1 MALELSRR
9 DGTSAAPAAAWSRSE
24 DLVAARIERDGDA
37 ARALAHSGAHSRRAF
52 LGSAAAVAA
61 AATLL
66 PPRPAFARTAEL
78 AARPPAGF
86 VPLSAPGRVVK
97 VKKSG
102 CLEANGIYPKADD
115 AKEMLR
121 QAMQELTGKSDL
133 TEATKLIVHPDDKVC
148 VKVNGIA
155 LQNMAT
161 NKELVLPFVEAMIAA
176 GVPAAN
182 ITLLEQYPGFMNGT
196 RITARNVPAG
206 VSVVWHTNKD
216 ATMDWRDIPGT
227 QRHTKFVRVLT
238 ESTALINFALIKDHS
253 ICGYTGALKNMTHGC
268 SVNPQDFHD
277 HHASPQIAIL
287 SAQDVLRTRLRLCI
301 IDGFKLMAHGGPL
314 YKHPEYV
321 VPHEAV
327 YVSTDPVAV
336 DAIGW
341 DLVEQARAKFRLK
354 SLTDEGRPPAY
365 IRAAAD
371 LGVGIADPA
380 QITLREV
387 TI

>member
-1 MALELSRR
+1 MVAHDKNRELE
-9 DGTSAAPAAAWSRSE
+9 TH
-24 DLVAARIERDGDA
+24 ARIERDA
-37 ARALAHSGAHSRRAF
+37 ATSRRTF
-52 LGSAAAVAA
+52 LGAAAAVAA
-61 AATLL
+61 GATLL
-66 PPRPAFARTAEL
+66 RSGTALAHTAPDL

-86 VPLSAPGRVVK
+86 VPFAAPGRVAR
-97 VKKSG
+97 VKKAG
-102 CLEANGIYPKADD
+102 CLEANGIFPKPDD

-121 QAMQELTGKSDL
+121 RALQELTGKSDL
-133 TEATKLIVHPDDKVC
+133 VEAAKLFVAPEDKVC

-161 NKELVLPFVEAMIAA
+161 NKELVLPFLDAMIAA
-176 GVPAAN
+176 GVPPKN
-182 ITLLEQYPGFMNGT
+182 ITVLEQYPGFMQGT
-196 RITARNVPAG
+196 RISARSVPAG
-206 VSVVWHTNKD
+206 VSVVWHSNND

-287 SAQDVLRTRLRLCI
+287 SAQDILRTRLRLCV

-321 VPHEAV
+321 TPHESV
-327 YVSTDPVAV
+327 YASTDPVAL

-341 DLVEQARAKFRLK
+341 DLVEKARAGFGLK

-365 IRAAAD
+365 IQAAAD
-371 LGVGIADPA
+371 LGVGVADPRR
-380 QITLREV
+380 IVLREV
-387 TI
+387 NL

>member
-1 MALELSRR
+1 MVAHVTEAELE
-9 DGTSAAPAAAWSRSE
+9 AH
-24 DLVAARIERDGDA
+24 ARIERDA
-37 ARALAHSGAHSRRAF
+37 AASRRAF
-52 LGSAAAVAA
+52 LGGAAALSAS
-61 AATLL
+61 ATLASSGT
-66 PPRPAFARTAEL
+66 AFARTQPGLPAT
-78 AARPPAGF
+78 PPAGF
-86 VPLSAPGRVVK
+86 TPLSAPGRVVK
-97 VKKSG
+97 VGKAG
-102 CLEANGIYPKADD
+102 CLEANRLFPKAAD

-121 QAMQELTGKSDL
+121 RALEELTGKAEL
-133 TEATKLIVHPDDKVC
+133 AEAVKAFVHPEDKVC

-161 NKELVLPFVEAMIAA
+161 NKELVLPFVEAMIAS
-176 GVPAAN
+176 GVPPEH
-182 ITLLEQYPGFMNGT
+182 ITLLEQYPGFMQGT
-196 RITARNVPAG
+196 RIHAKNVPAG
-206 VSVVWHTNKD
+206 VSVVWHLNSD

-227 QRHTKFVRVLT
+227 GRHTKFVRALT
-238 ESTALINFALIKDHS
+238 ESTALINFALIKDHA

-287 SAQDVLRTRLRLCI
+287 SAQDVLRSRLRLCV

-327 YVSTDPVAV
+327 YVSTDPVAL
-336 DAIGW
+336 DSIGA
-341 DLVEQARAKFRLK
+341 DLVEKARAGFRLK
-354 SLTDEGRPPAY
+354 SLSDEGRPPAY

-380 QITLREV
+380 KIVLREITL
-387 TI
+387 

>member
-1 MALELSRR
+1 MSPELSDRQ
-9 DGTSAAPAAAWSRSE
+9 E
-24 DLVAARIERDGDA
+24 QVYERIESDSCA
-37 ARALAHSGAHSRRAF
+37 AAHSRRAF
-52 LGSAAAVAA
+52 IGGAAAVAA

-66 PPRPAFARTAEL
+66 PSRSAFARNPAL
-78 AARPPAGF
+78 AAQPPSGF

-97 VKKSG
+97 VQKSG
-102 CLEANGIYPKADD
+102 CLEANGIFPKADD

-121 QAMQELTGKSDL
+121 SAMQEMTGKSDL
-133 TEATKLIVHPDDKVC
+133 AEAVKLFVHPDDKVC

-161 NKELVLPFVEAMIAA
+161 NKELVLPFVQAMIDS
-176 GVPAAN
+176 GVPATS

-196 RITARNVPAG
+196 RIYAKSVPAG
-206 VSVVWHTNKD
+206 VGVVWHTNKD

-287 SAQDVLRTRLRLCI
+287 SAQDVLRSRLRLCV
-301 IDGFKLMAHGGPL
+301 IDGFKVMAHGGPL

-321 VPHEAV
+321 TPHEAV

-336 DAIGW
+336 DAVGW
-341 DLVEQARAKFRLK
+341 DIVEKARAKFHLK

-365 IRAAAD
+365 IQAAAD
-371 LGVGIADPA
+371 LGVGIADRSK
-380 QITLREV
+380 IVLREV
-387 TI
+387 TL

>member
-1 MALELSRR
+1 MKRELSRPEELI
-9 DGTSAAPAAAWSRSE
+9 GE
-24 DLVAARIERDGDA
+24 RIERDSRLRAPA
-37 ARALAHSGAHSRRAF
+37 ADVTRRVF
-52 LGSAAAVAA
+52 LGSAAGAA
-61 AATLL
+61 AAAAFLRS
-66 PPRPAFARTAEL
+66 PSAFAKGPEL
-78 AARPPAGF
+78 AARPPSGF

-102 CLEANGIYPKADD
+102 CLEANGIYPKPDD

-121 QAMQELTGKSDL
+121 RAMEELTGKADL
-133 TEATKLIVHPDDKVC
+133 VEAAKLFVSPEDKVC

-161 NKELVLPFVEAMIAA
+161 NKELVLPFVDAMIAS

-196 RITARNVPAG
+196 RINARNVPAG
-206 VSVVWHTNKD
+206 VGVVWHTNKD

-227 QRHTKFVRVLT
+227 QRHTKFVRPLT
-238 ESTALINFALIKDHS
+238 EATALVNFALIKDHS

-287 SAQDVLRTRLRLCI
+287 SAQDILRTRLRLCI

-321 VPHEAV
+321 VPHESV
-327 YVSTDPVAV
+327 YVSTDPVAL
-336 DAIGW
+336 DAVGW
-341 DLVEQARAKFRLK
+341 DLVEKARAKFGLK

-380 QITLREV
+380 KMTLREV

>member
-1 MALELSRR
+1 MDVHELGTDAPEIETHAL
-9 DGTSAAPAAAWSRSE
+9 
-24 DLVAARIERDGDA
+24 IERDGQ
-37 ARALAHSGAHSRRAF
+37 HGRRTF
-52 LGSAAAVAA
+52 LGGAAAAAAAVTLLGTRDALA
-61 AATLL
+61 RKPPVDLAAT
-66 PPRPAFARTAEL
+66 PPSGFTPFA
-78 AARPPAGF
+78 
-86 VPLSAPGRVVK
+86 APGRVVK
-97 VKKSG
+97 VKKAG
-102 CLEANGIYPKADD
+102 CLEANGLFPKADD

-121 QAMQELTGKSDL
+121 RALEELTGKADL
-133 TEATKLIVHPDDKVC
+133 VEAAKLFVHPQDKVC

-161 NKELVLPFVEAMIAA
+161 NKELVFPFLDAMIAA
-176 GVPAAN
+176 GVAPAN
-182 ITLLEQYPGFMNGT
+182 ITVLEQYPGFMNGT
-196 RITARNVPAG
+196 RIHAKNVPSG
-206 VSVVWHTNKD
+206 VNVVWHTNND

-227 QRHTKFVRVLT
+227 QRHTKFVRPLT
-238 ESTALINFALIKDHS
+238 EATALINFALIKDHA

-287 SAQDVLRTRLRLCI
+287 SAQDVLRSRLRLNI

-314 YKHPEYV
+314 YKQPQYV

-327 YVSTDPVAV
+327 YVSTDPVAL
-336 DAIGW
+336 DSIGW
-341 DLVEQARAKFRLK
+341 DLVEKARAGFKLK

-380 QITLREV
+380 AITLKEV
-387 TI
+387 VI

>member
-1 MALELSRR
+1 MAVELSN
-9 DGTSAAPAAAWSRSE
+9 E
-24 DLVAARIERDGDA
+24 EKLVLYRIEGDGGA
-37 ARALAHSGAHSRRAF
+37 ASFRSRRAF
-52 LGSAAAVAA
+52 LGSAAVAATAAVA
-61 AATLL
+61 LL
-66 PPRPAFARTAEL
+66 PSRPALARSTPDL

-86 VPLSAPGRVVK
+86 VPLTAPGRVAK
-97 VKKSG
+97 VTKSG
-102 CLEANGIYPKADD
+102 CLEANGIFPRPDD

-121 QAMQELTGKSDL
+121 RALQELTGKSDL
-133 TEATKLIVHPDDKVC
+133 TEAAKLFVHPDDKVC

-161 NKELVLPFVEAMIAA
+161 NKELVLPFLEAMIAS

-182 ITLLEQYPGFMNGT
+182 ITVLEQYPGFMNGT
-196 RITARNVPAG
+196 RITARSIPAG
-206 VSVVWHTNKD
+206 VSVAWHTNKD

-227 QRHTKFVRVLT
+227 QRHTKFVRALT

-287 SAQDVLRTRLRLCI
+287 SAQDILRSRLRLCI
-301 IDGFKLMAHGGPL
+301 IDGFKVMAHGGPL

-321 VPHEAV
+321 TPHESV
-327 YVSTDPVAV
+327 YASTDPVAL

-341 DLVEQARAKFRLK
+341 DVVEKARAKFKLK

-365 IRAAAD
+365 IQGAAD
-371 LGVGIADPA
+371 LGVGIADPSK
-380 QITLREV
+380 ITLREV
-387 TI
+387 VL

>member
-1 MALELSRR
+1 MVAYDEDEGNSSAVSGGTSRR
-9 DGTSAAPAAAWSRSE
+9 TFLGAAAT
-24 DLVAARIERDGDA
+24 
-37 ARALAHSGAHSRRAF
+37 
-52 LGSAAAVAA
+52 VAA
-61 AATLL
+61 AATLGAE
-66 PPRPAFARTAEL
+66 RAAQARTSSDL
-78 AARPPAGF
+78 AAQPPAGF
-86 VPLSAPGRVVK
+86 SPFAAPGRVVK
-97 VKKSG
+97 VKKAG
-102 CLEANGIYPKADD
+102 CMEANGLFPKADD

-121 QAMQELTGKSDL
+121 SALQELTGKTDL
-133 TEATKLIVHPDDKVC
+133 AEAAKLFVHPQDKVC

-161 NKELVLPFVEAMIAA
+161 NKELVLPFLEAMISA
-176 GVPAAN
+176 GVPPAN
-182 ITLLEQYPGFMNGT
+182 ITVLEQYPGFMNGT
-196 RITARNVPAG
+196 RITARGVPAG
-206 VSVVWHTNKD
+206 VTVAWHTNKD

-227 QRHTKFVRVLT
+227 QRHTKFVRALT

-287 SAQDVLRTRLRLCI
+287 SAQDILRSRLRLCI

-327 YVSTDPVAV
+327 YVSTDPVAL
-336 DAIGW
+336 DAVGW
-341 DLVEQARAKFRLK
+341 DLVEKARASFKLK

-365 IRAAAD
+365 IHAAAD

-380 QITLREV
+380 KITLREV
-387 TI
+387 TL